1 MVTKTDRDFIPA
13 LRFDRLTPLFDPVI
27 ALTARE
33 SKVKDRVLDLAALS
47 NGDSAL
53 DIGCGTGTLAIAAQ
67 SRVPGGKVIGLDA
80 DPKILRRARRK
91 AQGVGINIQ
100 FDQGFSTELPYA
112 DGSFAVVMSTL
123 FFHHL
128 RDADKEVTIAEAL
141 RVLRPGG
148 RLVVADMGK
157 PQDSVMRLAFSIIR
171 LIDGRETTDLSIQG
185 GLPGLVSAGGFANVA
200 VRERLRTP
208 LGTIETL
215 TASRPAPR

>member
-1 MVTKTDRDFIPA
+1 VATETNRDFIPA

-33 SKVKDRVLDLAALS
+33 SKVKDRVLDLAAPS
-47 NGDSAL
+47 DGDAVL
-53 DIGCGTGTLAIAAQ
+53 DIGCGTGTLAIAAR
-67 SRVPGGKVIGLDA
+67 SRVPGCEVTGLDA
-80 DPKILRRARRK
+80 DPKILHRARRK
-91 AQGVGINIQ
+91 AQRAGVDVE
-100 FDQGFSTELPYA
+100 FDQGFSTELPYPA
-112 DGSFAVVMSTL
+112 DRFDVVMSTL

-128 RDADKEVTIAEAL
+128 RDADKEATIAEAL

-148 RLVVADMGK
+148 RLVVADMGR
-157 PQDSVMRLAFSIIR
+157 PQDPAMRLAFSVIR

-185 GLPGLVSAGGFANVA
+185 GLPGLVSAGGFEQVS

-215 TASRPAPR
+215 TAGRPAPR